1 MCSLSQWSTEWCC
14 RDVCIQRRTGG
25 LSHAPRVPVSLWS
38 CRLTGSSLSPGG
50 TMAQQVPVQ
59 AIQVHQAPQQTSP
72 SSDSSTDLTQT
83 SSSGT
88 GIGNHL
94 LSAFLI
100 TAENSPQ
107 QQGPTSCSL
116 ASFLLQAS
124 SIQGFLT
131 VSQAIDPCCQ
141 VLCYTVSYAGHRAPC
156 KGFQSLSWYIICSHL
171 QHGAGNRLLSSQ
183 GVS

>member
-1 MCSLSQWSTEWCC
+1 
-14 RDVCIQRRTGG
+14 
-25 LSHAPRVPVSLWS
+25 
-38 CRLTGSSLSPGG
+38 
-50 TMAQQVPVQ
+50 MAQQVPVQ

-107 QQGPTSCSL
+107 QQGPTP
-116 ASFLLQAS
+116 APWPVSFFRPA
-124 SIQGFLT
+124 
-131 VSQAIDPCCQ
+131 
-141 VLCYTVSYAGHRAPC
+141 
-156 KGFQSLSWYIICSHL
+156 LSK
-171 QHGAGNRLLSSQ
+171 AF
-183 GVS
+183 